1 MADLTTLTAWRDKL
15 EENRAKGLLTV
26 ESDGDRVTYKSDADM
41 AAALASLNAQIAQL
55 SGTRI
60 TDIRIESSKGLT

>member
-1 MADLTTLTAWRDKL
+1 MADMATLTALRDKL
-15 EENRAKGLLTV
+15 EAARASGVLTV

-55 SGTRI
+55 AGTRVTEI
-60 TDIRIESSKGLT
+60 LFETSKGN